1 MASKIE
7 TEIREEFMSAV
18 RELFEGKG
26 EDVLQVKSGTI
37 SIPWVRGDDEGY
49 LNIAFSIPKGERDKE
64 NKCYIPYDGYEE
76 AQNYRKPKQS
86 ARRGPKP
93 QRRKQK
99 KSRVTKR
106 TAPKQSASA
115 KNAKRKRRRVTRK
128 ASPSFSFV
136 FRRRTSK
143 KSS

>member
-37 SIPWVRGDDEGY
+37 SIPWARGDDEGY

-76 AQNYRKPKQS
+76 AQNYAQETEAKRMKKAETAKKKAEKI
-86 ARRGPKP
+86 ARDE
-93 QRRKQK
+93 
-99 KSRVTKR
+99 
-106 TAPKQSASA
+106 
-115 KNAKRKRRRVTRK
+115 KNRAEAKRKREEREK
-128 ASPSFSFV
+128 EKEESDA
-136 FRRRTSK
+136 
-143 KSS
+143 

>member
-37 SIPWVRGDDEGY
+37 SIPWARGDDEGY

-76 AQNYRKPKQS
+76 AQNYAQETEAKRAKKAETAKKKAEKI
-86 ARRGPKP
+86 ARDE
-93 QRRKQK
+93 
-99 KSRVTKR
+99 
-106 TAPKQSASA
+106 
-115 KNAKRKRRRVTRK
+115 KNRAEAKRKREEREK
-128 ASPSFSFV
+128 EKEKEESDA
-136 FRRRTSK
+136 
-143 KSS
+143 

>member
-37 SIPWVRGDDEGY
+37 SIPWARGDDEGY
-49 LNIAFSIPKGERDKE
+49 LNITFSIPKGEHDKE

-76 AQNYRKPKQS
+76 AQNYAQETEAKRAKKAETAKKKAEKI
-86 ARRGPKP
+86 ARDE
-93 QRRKQK
+93 
-99 KSRVTKR
+99 
-106 TAPKQSASA
+106 
-115 KNAKRKRRRVTRK
+115 KNRAEAKRKREEREK
-128 ASPSFSFV
+128 EKEESDA
-136 FRRRTSK
+136 
-143 KSS
+143 

>member
-1 MASKIE
+1 MASKVE

-37 SIPWVRGDDEGY
+37 SIPWARGDDEGY

-76 AQNYRKPKQS
+76 AQNYAQETEAKRAKKAETAKKKAEKI
-86 ARRGPKP
+86 ARDE
-93 QRRKQK
+93 
-99 KSRVTKR
+99 
-106 TAPKQSASA
+106 
-115 KNAKRKRRRVTRK
+115 KNRAEAKRKREEREKEKEEGDV
-128 ASPSFSFV
+128 
-136 FRRRTSK
+136 
-143 KSS
+143 

>member
-1 MASKIE
+1 MASKVE

-37 SIPWVRGDDEGY
+37 SIPWARGDDEGY

-76 AQNYRKPKQS
+76 AQNYAQETEAKRAKKAETAKKKAEKI
-86 ARRGPKP
+86 ARDE
-93 QRRKQK
+93 
-99 KSRVTKR
+99 
-106 TAPKQSASA
+106 
-115 KNAKRKRRRVTRK
+115 KNRAEAKRKRKEREK
-128 ASPSFSFV
+128 EKEESDA
-136 FRRRTSK
+136 
-143 KSS
+143 

>member
-37 SIPWVRGDDEGY
+37 SIPWARGDDEGY

-76 AQNYRKPKQS
+76 AQNYAQETEAKRAKKAETAKKKAEKI
-86 ARRGPKP
+86 ARDE
-93 QRRKQK
+93 
-99 KSRVTKR
+99 
-106 TAPKQSASA
+106 
-115 KNAKRKRRRVTRK
+115 KNRAEAKRKREEREK
-128 ASPSFSFV
+128 EKEESGA
-136 FRRRTSK
+136 
-143 KSS
+143 

>member
-37 SIPWVRGDDEGY
+37 SIPWSRGEDEGY

-76 AQNYRKPKQS
+76 AQNYAQETEAKRAKKAETAKKKAEKI
-86 ARRGPKP
+86 ARDE
-93 QRRKQK
+93 
-99 KSRVTKR
+99 
-106 TAPKQSASA
+106 
-115 KNAKRKRRRVTRK
+115 KNRAEAKRKREEREK
-128 ASPSFSFV
+128 E
-136 FRRRTSK
+136 K
-143 KSS
+143 KESDA

>member
-76 AQNYRKPKQS
+76 AQNYAQETEAKCAKKAETAKKKAEKI
-86 ARRGPKP
+86 ARDE
-93 QRRKQK
+93 
-99 KSRVTKR
+99 
-106 TAPKQSASA
+106 
-115 KNAKRKRRRVTRK
+115 KNRAEAKRKREEREK
-128 ASPSFSFV
+128 EKEESDA
-136 FRRRTSK
+136 
-143 KSS
+143 

>member
-1 MASKIE
+1 MASKVE

-37 SIPWVRGDDEGY
+37 SIPWARGDDEGY

-76 AQNYRKPKQS
+76 AQNYAQETEAKRAKKAETAKKKAEKIARDEKNRAE
-86 ARRGPKP
+86 ARR
-93 QRRKQK
+93 
-99 KSRVTKR
+99 KR
-106 TAPKQSASA
+106 EEREKEKEESDA
-115 KNAKRKRRRVTRK
+115 
-128 ASPSFSFV
+128 
-136 FRRRTSK
+136 
-143 KSS
+143 

>member
-37 SIPWVRGDDEGY
+37 SIPWARGDDEGY
-49 LNIAFSIPKGERDKE
+49 LNIVFSIPKGERDKE

-76 AQNYRKPKQS
+76 AQNYAQETEAKRAKKAETAKKKAEKI
-86 ARRGPKP
+86 ARDE
-93 QRRKQK
+93 
-99 KSRVTKR
+99 
-106 TAPKQSASA
+106 
-115 KNAKRKRRRVTRK
+115 KNRAEAKRKREEREK
-128 ASPSFSFV
+128 EEEESDA
-136 FRRRTSK
+136 
-143 KSS
+143 

>member
-1 MASKIE
+1 MASKVE

-37 SIPWVRGDDEGY
+37 SIPWARGDDEGY

-76 AQNYRKPKQS
+76 AQNYAQETEAKRAKKAETAKKKAEKI
-86 ARRGPKP
+86 ARDE
-93 QRRKQK
+93 
-99 KSRVTKR
+99 
-106 TAPKQSASA
+106 
-115 KNAKRKRRRVTRK
+115 KNRAEAKRKREEREK
-128 ASPSFSFV
+128 EKEESDA
-136 FRRRTSK
+136 
-143 KSS
+143 

>member
-37 SIPWVRGDDEGY
+37 SIPWARGDDEGY

-76 AQNYRKPKQS
+76 AQNYAQETEAKRAKKTEAAKKKAEKI
-86 ARRGPKP
+86 ARDE
-93 QRRKQK
+93 
-99 KSRVTKR
+99 
-106 TAPKQSASA
+106 
-115 KNAKRKRRRVTRK
+115 KNRAEAKRKREEREK
-128 ASPSFSFV
+128 EKEESDA
-136 FRRRTSK
+136 
-143 KSS
+143 

>member
-37 SIPWVRGDDEGY
+37 SIPWARGDDEGY

-76 AQNYRKPKQS
+76 AQNYAQETEAKRAKKAETAKKKAEKI
-86 ARRGPKP
+86 ARDE
-93 QRRKQK
+93 
-99 KSRVTKR
+99 
-106 TAPKQSASA
+106 
-115 KNAKRKRRRVTRK
+115 KNRAEAKRKRKREEREEREKEKEESDV
-128 ASPSFSFV
+128 
-136 FRRRTSK
+136 
-143 KSS
+143 

>member
-37 SIPWVRGDDEGY
+37 SIPWSRGDDEGY

-76 AQNYRKPKQS
+76 AQNYAQETEVKRAKKAETAKKKAEKI
-86 ARRGPKP
+86 ARDE
-93 QRRKQK
+93 
-99 KSRVTKR
+99 
-106 TAPKQSASA
+106 
-115 KNAKRKRRRVTRK
+115 KNRAEAKRKREEREK
-128 ASPSFSFV
+128 EKEESDA
-136 FRRRTSK
+136 
-143 KSS
+143 

>member
-37 SIPWVRGDDEGY
+37 SIPWARGEDEGY
-49 LNIAFSIPKGERDKE
+49 INIAFSIPKGERDKE

-76 AQNYRKPKQS
+76 AQNYAQETEAKRAKKAEAEKKKAEKI
-86 ARRGPKP
+86 ARDE
-93 QRRKQK
+93 
-99 KSRVTKR
+99 
-106 TAPKQSASA
+106 
-115 KNAKRKRRRVTRK
+115 KNRAEAKRKREEREK
-128 ASPSFSFV
+128 E
-136 FRRRTSK
+136 K
-143 KSS
+143 EKSDA

>member
-7 TEIREEFMSAV
+7 SEIREEFMSAV

-37 SIPWVRGDDEGY
+37 SIPWARGDDEGY

-76 AQNYRKPKQS
+76 AQNYAQETEAKRAKKAETAKKKAEKI
-86 ARRGPKP
+86 ARDE
-93 QRRKQK
+93 
-99 KSRVTKR
+99 
-106 TAPKQSASA
+106 
-115 KNAKRKRRRVTRK
+115 KNRAEAKRKREEREK
-128 ASPSFSFV
+128 EKEESDA
-136 FRRRTSK
+136 
-143 KSS
+143 

>member
-37 SIPWVRGDDEGY
+37 SIPWARGDDEGY

-76 AQNYRKPKQS
+76 AQNYAQETEAKRAKKAETAKKTAEKI
-86 ARRGPKP
+86 ARDE
-93 QRRKQK
+93 
-99 KSRVTKR
+99 
-106 TAPKQSASA
+106 
-115 KNAKRKRRRVTRK
+115 KNRAEAKRKREEREREK
-128 ASPSFSFV
+128 EESDA
-136 FRRRTSK
+136 
-143 KSS
+143 

>member
-37 SIPWVRGDDEGY
+37 SIPWARGDDEGY
-49 LNIAFSIPKGERDKE
+49 LNIAFSIPKGEHDKE

-76 AQNYRKPKQS
+76 AQNYAQETEAKRAKKAETAKKKAEKI
-86 ARRGPKP
+86 ARDE
-93 QRRKQK
+93 
-99 KSRVTKR
+99 
-106 TAPKQSASA
+106 
-115 KNAKRKRRRVTRK
+115 KNRAEAKRKREEREK
-128 ASPSFSFV
+128 EKEESDA
-136 FRRRTSK
+136 
-143 KSS
+143 

>member
-1 MASKIE
+1 MASKVE

-37 SIPWVRGDDEGY
+37 SIPWARGDDEGY

-76 AQNYRKPKQS
+76 AQNYAQENEAKRAKKAETAKKKAEKIARDEKNRAE
-86 ARRGPKP
+86 ARR
-93 QRRKQK
+93 
-99 KSRVTKR
+99 KR
-106 TAPKQSASA
+106 EEREKEKEESDA
-115 KNAKRKRRRVTRK
+115 
-128 ASPSFSFV
+128 
-136 FRRRTSK
+136 
-143 KSS
+143 

>member
-1 MASKIE
+1 MASKVE

-18 RELFEGKG
+18 RELFESKG

-76 AQNYRKPKQS
+76 AQNYAQETEAKRAKKAETAKKKAEKI
-86 ARRGPKP
+86 ARDE
-93 QRRKQK
+93 
-99 KSRVTKR
+99 
-106 TAPKQSASA
+106 
-115 KNAKRKRRRVTRK
+115 KNRAEAKRKREEREEREREK
-128 ASPSFSFV
+128 EESDA
-136 FRRRTSK
+136 
-143 KSS
+143 

>member
-1 MASKIE
+1 MANKIE

-37 SIPWVRGDDEGY
+37 SIPWARGDDEGY

-76 AQNYRKPKQS
+76 AQNYAQETEVKRAKKAETAKKKAEKI
-86 ARRGPKP
+86 ARDE
-93 QRRKQK
+93 
-99 KSRVTKR
+99 
-106 TAPKQSASA
+106 
-115 KNAKRKRRRVTRK
+115 KNRAEAKRKREEREK
-128 ASPSFSFV
+128 EKEESDA
-136 FRRRTSK
+136 
-143 KSS
+143 

>member
-37 SIPWVRGDDEGY
+37 SIPWARGDDEGY

-76 AQNYRKPKQS
+76 AQNYAQETEVKRAKKAETAKKKAEKI
-86 ARRGPKP
+86 ARDE
-93 QRRKQK
+93 
-99 KSRVTKR
+99 
-106 TAPKQSASA
+106 
-115 KNAKRKRRRVTRK
+115 KNRAEAKRKREEREK
-128 ASPSFSFV
+128 EKEESGA
-136 FRRRTSK
+136 
-143 KSS
+143 

>member
-1 MASKIE
+1 MASKVE

-37 SIPWVRGDDEGY
+37 SIPWARGDDEGY

-76 AQNYRKPKQS
+76 AQNYAQETEVKRAKKAETAKKKAEKI
-86 ARRGPKP
+86 ARDE
-93 QRRKQK
+93 
-99 KSRVTKR
+99 
-106 TAPKQSASA
+106 
-115 KNAKRKRRRVTRK
+115 KNRAEAKRKREEREK
-128 ASPSFSFV
+128 EKEESDA
-136 FRRRTSK
+136 
-143 KSS
+143 

>member
-37 SIPWVRGDDEGY
+37 SIPWARGDDEGY

-76 AQNYRKPKQS
+76 AQNYAQETEAKRAKKAETAKKKAEKIARDEKNRAE
-86 ARRGPKP
+86 ARR
-93 QRRKQK
+93 
-99 KSRVTKR
+99 KR
-106 TAPKQSASA
+106 EEREKEKEESDA
-115 KNAKRKRRRVTRK
+115 
-128 ASPSFSFV
+128 
-136 FRRRTSK
+136 
-143 KSS
+143 

>member
-1 MASKIE
+1 MASKVE

-37 SIPWVRGDDEGY
+37 SIPWARGDDEGY

-76 AQNYRKPKQS
+76 AQNYAQETEAKRAKKAETAKKKAEKI
-86 ARRGPKP
+86 ARDE
-93 QRRKQK
+93 
-99 KSRVTKR
+99 
-106 TAPKQSASA
+106 
-115 KNAKRKRRRVTRK
+115 KNRAEAKRKREEREK
-128 ASPSFSFV
+128 EKQESDA
-136 FRRRTSK
+136 
-143 KSS
+143 

>member
-7 TEIREEFMSAV
+7 TEIREEFMTAV

-76 AQNYRKPKQS
+76 AQNYAQETEAKREKKAEAAKKRAEKI
-86 ARRGPKP
+86 ARDE
-93 QRRKQK
+93 
-99 KSRVTKR
+99 
-106 TAPKQSASA
+106 
-115 KNAKRKRRRVTRK
+115 KNRAEAKRKREEREK
-128 ASPSFSFV
+128 EKEESDA
-136 FRRRTSK
+136 
-143 KSS
+143 

>member
-37 SIPWVRGDDEGY
+37 SIPWARGNEEGY

-76 AQNYRKPKQS
+76 AQNYAQETEAKRAKKAETAKKKAEKI
-86 ARRGPKP
+86 ARDE
-93 QRRKQK
+93 
-99 KSRVTKR
+99 
-106 TAPKQSASA
+106 
-115 KNAKRKRRRVTRK
+115 KNRAEAKRKREEREK
-128 ASPSFSFV
+128 EKEESDA
-136 FRRRTSK
+136 
-143 KSS
+143 

>member
-1 MASKIE
+1 MASKVE

-37 SIPWVRGDDEGY
+37 SIPWARGDDEGY

-76 AQNYRKPKQS
+76 AQNYAQETEAKRAKKAETAKKKAEKI
-86 ARRGPKP
+86 ARDEKNRALL
-93 QRRKQK
+93 RRKREEREK
-99 KSRVTKR
+99 EKEESD
-106 TAPKQSASA
+106 A
-115 KNAKRKRRRVTRK
+115 
-128 ASPSFSFV
+128 
-136 FRRRTSK
+136 
-143 KSS
+143 

>member
-37 SIPWVRGDDEGY
+37 SIPWARGDDEGY

-76 AQNYRKPKQS
+76 AQNYAQETE
-86 ARRGPKP
+86 A
-93 QRRKQK
+93 
-99 KSRVTKR
+99 KR
-106 TAPKQSASA
+106 TKKAVTA
-115 KNAKRKRRRVTRK
+115 KKKAEKIARDEKNRAEAKRKREEREK
-128 ASPSFSFV
+128 EKEESDA
-136 FRRRTSK
+136 
-143 KSS
+143 